1 MKLLFSFLIF
11 CWLFV
16 LYQCSQ
22 AAAERSGV
30 PELTPHFFQHR
41 AEFQQLTTL
50 ACAVQKQM
58 NSRHKVYKPG
68 TAPEYPMPLAAD
80 FAKIDRLIRQIGGES
95 LILQQGADGGCSLL
109 LRQWGFTFAG
119 DSTAMSY
126 SYNPS
131 RLADYI
137 PQLHDLDKH
146 NPQEPVYFTKPL
158 ADGWYVEY
166 DYSP

>member
-1 MKLLFSFLIF
+1 MKLLFSFLSF
-11 CWLFV
+11 CGLFV

-58 NSRHKVYKPG
+58 NTRHEVYKPG

-80 FAKIDRLIRQIGGES
+80 FAKIDRLIRQIGGGS
-95 LILQQGADGGCSLL
+95 LILLQGADGGCSLL
-109 LRQWGFTFAG
+109 LLQWGFVFAG
-119 DSTAMSY
+119 DSVEMSY

-137 PQLHDLDKH
+137 PELHDLDKH

-158 ADGWYVEY
+158 ADGWYVQY